1 MKHATDGS
9 KSEMA
14 KFTTDEVLQM
24 RERYVNEDARSI
36 YNDYQDR
43 CSYQTLQQILWGRTY
58 KDLPVY
64 KKKQKVWVNKWSL

>member
-64 KKKQKVWVNKWSL
+64 KKKQKVWVNK